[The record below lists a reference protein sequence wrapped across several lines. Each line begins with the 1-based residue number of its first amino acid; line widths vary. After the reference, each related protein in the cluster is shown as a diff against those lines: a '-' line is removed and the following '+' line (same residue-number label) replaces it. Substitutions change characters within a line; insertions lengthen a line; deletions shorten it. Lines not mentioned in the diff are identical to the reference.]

1 MTAFLTWPGGDL
13 TLRGARVPSVLA
25 PGLPEAGG
33 LAACDIAVAGGKIA
47 AVAAALPPGGTT
59 VEAGGSIVLPG
70 FVDLHTHIDKGH
82 IWPRAPN
89 EDGTHQSAV
98 QAVSA
103 DRAANWSAADVAAR
117 AGFSLRCAY
126 AHGTVALRTHIDSLG
141 PQLRIS
147 WPVFKRLRSEWAG
160 RIALQGVALVQLEA
174 YATPFAE
181 EMADVVAESGGLLG
195 GAAASQPDAPALIR
209 RLFDLAVD
217 RDLDIDLHADETGDP
232 AAATLRLIAAEAIR
246 RNYQG
251 RVTCGHC
258 CSLAMQA
265 PDEAARTIAM
275 AAEAGLTVVSLPMVN
290 LFLQGRRPG
299 TPTGTPTGTPAWRGI
314 TLLHELRAAGV
325 RVAVA
330 SDNTR
335 DPFYGFGD
343 LDVCEVFRE
352 SVRIGHLDRPVGAW
366 PAAVTSVPAAVMGV
380 PYGLH
385 AGAAADLVLFSARDY
400 SELLSRPQA
409 DRVVIRAGQAVDA
422 TPPPYRELDRLL

>member
-1 MTAFLTWPGGDL
+1 MTAFLAWPGGDL

-25 PGLPEAGG
+25 PGLPEADG
-33 LAACDIAVAGGKIA
+33 LATCDIAVAGGRIA
-47 AVAAALPPGGTT
+47 AVAAALPPGGRT
-59 VEAGGSIVLPG
+59 VEAGGGIVLPG

-89 EDGTHQSAV
+89 RDGTHQSAV
-98 QAVSA
+98 AAVQA

-117 AGFSLRCAY
+117 AEFSLRCAY

-160 RIALQGVALVQLEA
+160 RIALQGVALVGLET

-181 EMADVVAESGGLLG
+181 EMADVVAEAGGLLG
-195 GAAASQPDAPALIR
+195 GSAALQPDAPALIR

-217 RDLDIDLHADETGDP
+217 RGLDIDLHADETGDP
-232 AAATLRLIAAEAIR
+232 NAATLRLIAAETIR
-246 RNYQG
+246 RNYGG

-258 CSLAMQA
+258 CSLAVQA
-265 PDEAARTIAM
+265 PDEARQTIAM
-275 AAEAGLTVVSLPMVN
+275 AADAGLTVVSLPMVN

-299 TPTGTPTGTPAWRGI
+299 TPTWRGV

-325 RVAVA
+325 RVVVA

-343 LDVCEVFRE
+343 LDLCEVFRE
-352 SVRIGHLDRPVGAW
+352 AVRIGHLDQPVGAW
-366 PAAVTSVPAAVMGV
+366 PAAVTSLPAAAMGV
-380 PYGLH
+380 PYGLN
-385 AGAAADLVLFSARDY
+385 AGAPADLLLFSARTY

-422 TPPPYRELDRLL
+422 TPPSYRELDRPL